1 VKRKKLIL
9 GGLLLAALVAC
20 LGFFWPFGNRGD
32 TLRLS
37 GIVEI
42 QEVRL
47 GSKVGG
53 RVIAIY
59 SKSGSPNDGENL
71 EGHEVEPGQKLV
83 IFDVPELTA
92 QHEQAIARRDSAGAD
107 YEKAK
112 ITVPQEVKVARATAD
127 SAKARFDKAKAGP
140 RKEEKE
146 QAESDLDTARAELKQ
161 ALEDYKRIRDL
172 YEKQSV
178 SRAEYDAALATRDRS
193 QGKLNAATA
202 KVNLMKRYRQEEI
215 DEAEAEWKKAEAK
228 WKEMEGTQAQEIE
241 LARQRWK
248 EAKAKV
254 DELDINL
261 KEAVVSAPRKA
272 VVDVIS
278 VRVGDLVP
286 PNQPIVRMLYHEDM
300 WVKAY
305 VPETELHKVHLG
317 QAAEILIDNSSKRF
331 KGTVYYISPISEF
344 TPRNVQSVDERHHQV
359 FAIKIRVDNPDNSKK
374 VFHSGMAAE
383 VLLQLQKP

>member
-1 VKRKKLIL
+1 
-9 GGLLLAALVAC
+9 
-20 LGFFWPFGNRGD
+20 
-32 TLRLS
+32 
-37 GIVEI
+37 
-42 QEVRL
+42 
-47 GSKVGG
+47 
-53 RVIAIY
+53 AIY

-215 DEAEAEWKKAEAK
+215 EEAEAEWKKAEAK

-300 WVKAY
+300 W
-305 VPETELHKVHLG
+305 
-317 QAAEILIDNSSKRF
+317 
-331 KGTVYYISPISEF
+331 
-344 TPRNVQSVDERHHQV
+344 
-359 FAIKIRVDNPDNSKK
+359 
-374 VFHSGMAAE
+374 
-383 VLLQLQKP
+383 